1 VHVVLE
7 QQGSPGAVRTPRSPA
22 LARLAHFTDG
32 LDRLPRLLAP
42 FAPEAVA
49 SAVGI
54 AASDIRVL
62 AAQFAGART
71 AVCYGR
77 MGVCTQPFGTLT
89 TWLIDVLNIV
99 TGNLDH
105 PGGAMFPTAAVDL
118 SALAERFGHAG
129 SFARWHSRVS
139 RLPEFGGEL
148 PVSCLAEEMET
159 PGAGQVRALVTYA
172 GNPAL
177 SLPNGRRLERAFA
190 GLEFMVAIDLYR
202 NETTRHAHLILPKS
216 FGLEHDHYPLM
227 HHTLAI
233 RNTAKYSEAVIPPP
247 PGALHDWQVLL
258 ELSARLL
265 ARASLPGA
273 VVAPIVRRL
282 GRMFGPHT
290 ILRLALR
297 FGPYGKRWNPFA
309 RGISLDQLRATPHGL
324 DLGALESRLPSALKT
339 RLRRIQ
345 LTPEPMLADLD
356 RLAARLRSHQ
366 CNPATERGPL
376 VLIGRRHLRSNN
388 SWMHNSLRLVKG
400 KNRCILLIHPAD
412 ADVRGVRTGDRVRV
426 ASRVGELEVEAGV
439 TDEMMPGVVS
449 LPHGWGHG
457 ASGANLS
464 VADRHAGVNVNL
476 LTDDALIDRLS
487 GCSSLNGVPVTVALT
502 SSRS

>member
-1 VHVVLE
+1 
-7 QQGSPGAVRTPRSPA
+7 
-22 LARLAHFTDG
+22 
-32 LDRLPRLLAP
+32 
-42 FAPEAVA
+42 
-49 SAVGI
+49 
-54 AASDIRVL
+54 
-62 AAQFAGART
+62 
-71 AVCYGR
+71 
-77 MGVCTQPFGTLT
+77 
-89 TWLIDVLNIV
+89 
-99 TGNLDH
+99 
-105 PGGAMFPTAAVDL
+105 
-118 SALAERFGHAG
+118 
-129 SFARWHSRVS
+129 
-139 RLPEFGGEL
+139 
-148 PVSCLAEEMET
+148 
-159 PGAGQVRALVTYA
+159 
-172 GNPAL
+172 
-177 SLPNGRRLERAFA
+177 
-190 GLEFMVAIDLYR
+190 
-202 NETTRHAHLILPKS
+202 
-216 FGLEHDHYPLM
+216 
-227 HHTLAI
+227 
-233 RNTAKYSEAVIPPP
+233 
-247 PGALHDWQVLL
+247 
-258 ELSARLL
+258 
-265 ARASLPGA
+265 
-273 VVAPIVRRL
+273 VAPIVRRL
-282 GRMFGPHT
+282 GRMFRPHT

-366 CNPATERGPL
+366 CNPASTERGPL